1 MAIKLIDKA
10 TQKEIAVSS
19 DEAQAGLQRG
29 DYVLPSG
36 DVRVVQGNRTS
47 TVAAGE
53 LADAIGHGW
62 KLADDEEVAAATL
75 RREESDLSSKALGG
89 LEATL
94 AGATLGG
101 STYLEDALGVDPER
115 MRARR
120 EGLGGLGSAL
130 ELGGAL
136 VPGLLTGGTAT
147 AAGAARGLG
156 ARALAATPAGA
167 LARTGARLEAGLGRS
182 LARAPALVRT
192 TVPVVG
198 RGTVEGFAAGVGA
211 EIDESVLGER
221 DLTAERLLGAGAYGS
236 LFGAGAS
243 ALIPGIAA
251 VGQGIGKVGIRP
263 IRQVLGKAGG
273 MVDELGDKGL
283 ASILANPG
291 AREKFAALNHLDIA
305 DVNLIADELVSNPT
319 AINRYLTEASAVTE
333 DLAADLRPAIESL
346 RAARRVAIAEGSG
359 AGRLRDVGRH
369 LPSGTDDLARIPDL
383 AKAQLDNIEAGIRKE
398 LDVVA
403 RARELD
409 SNVLPHVDVNDLRQ
423 VLAEINEARIA
434 MSASARSANNRGG
447 ARQVAAA
454 SVTALDDLKRGID
467 RLRVQGRGLAP
478 TRASQN
484 TSEILDRH
492 AGALRT
498 HLEDATIHGQAGV
511 RHATRNRLMS
521 AAIAAEKRTRGTASG
536 RLLARDSIVDN
547 ADLLSTVR
555 NSGRFAGATK
565 TELFEDAVQAEAEYI
580 EWALR
585 NLDLDKTEGALPSL
599 PDFGTRDVSGT
610 GGLREQLVE
619 QLDALRSIPRVFE
632 GQRAKVRTLDVLEK
646 WRNAEGNR
654 SVSIGIGS
662 GLAPALLGAA
672 GFGVGGI
679 PGAIVGGAL
688 GMLTKP
694 YTMTRKLA
702 AIQARIGKAQGAR
715 QKAIADFIVGAGKTA
730 VAAVGAAARATG
742 RAATRGTVLAAGASS
757 GRREQL
763 DTATKRLS
771 LLASNPAELAAE
783 IRRMTQD
790 LDDVAPLLAG
800 AVTKKVTL
808 AATFL
813 ASKAPATYK
822 APWSTRPPLVDPV
835 EEAKFEKYL
844 EAVSRPMD
852 AIARLSH
859 GTFTREHAEAI
870 RVVYPAE
877 YMDLQREAIERL
889 AKMQERGESPSL
901 STMTTLS
908 ILFDTPGDPT
918 LPQATAIAAS
928 LTPSAAE
935 QAREQG
941 LPAPTKPTKVD
952 IDTDRYSSP
961 TAGIGQMT

>member
-10 TQKEIAVSS
+10 SQKEIEVSS

-29 DYVLPSG
+29 EYVLPTG

-47 TVAAGE
+47 TIGAGE

-75 RREESDLSSKALGG
+75 RREESDLASQALGAV
-89 LEATL
+89 ESVA

-101 STYLEDALGVDPER
+101 STYLESALGADPER

-120 EGLGGLGSAL
+120 EGLGGLSSAL

-136 VPGLLTGGTAT
+136 VPGLLTGGSAT

-167 LARTGARLEAGLGRS
+167 LARTGARIEAGLGRS
-182 LARAPALVRT
+182 LATAPKLVRT

-198 RGTVEGFAAGVGA
+198 RGAVEGFAAGIGA
-211 EIDESVLGER
+211 EVDESVLGER
-221 DLTAERLLGAGAYGS
+221 DLTAERLLGAGAMGS

-243 ALIPGIAA
+243 TLIPGIAA

-291 AREKFAALNHLDIA
+291 AREKFAALNHLDIS
-305 DVNLIADELVSNPT
+305 DVNAVADDLIADPSR
-319 AINRYLTEASAVTE
+319 IHRYLTEANSVTE
-333 DLAADLRPAIESL
+333 ELAGSLRPTIEAF
-346 RAARRVAIAEGSG
+346 RNARRVAIAEGSG
-359 AGRLRDVGRH
+359 AARMRDVSRH
-369 LPSGTDDLARIPDL
+369 LPSDVDALARIPNL
-383 AKAQLDNIEAGIRKE
+383 AKQQLDDIEAAIS
-398 LDVVA
+398 
-403 RARELD
+403 RELD
-409 SNVLPHVDVNDLRQ
+409 ANAAGMVEVQAADLRSIGRMI
-423 VLAEINEARIA
+423 EEARVE
-434 MSASARSANNRGG
+434 MSATARSAAGRNG
-447 ARQVAAA
+447 ARQLATV
-454 SVTALDDLKRGID
+454 SHNALDRLKQGID
-467 RLRVQGRGLAP
+467 TIRARTRTIAP

-484 TSEILDRH
+484 TSELLDRH
-492 AGALRT
+492 VGSLRT
-498 HLEDATIHGQAGV
+498 HLEDAEIYGEAGARQAE
-511 RHATRNRLMS
+511 RNRLMS

-565 TELFEDAVQAEAEYI
+565 TELFEDAIAAETAYL
-580 EWALR
+580 EWSAKH
-585 NLDLDKTEGALPSL
+585 LDLDDATRATIAEQVGA
-599 PDFGTRDVSGT
+599 GRRVG
-610 GGLREQLVE
+610 E
-619 QLDALRSIPRVFE
+619 VFE

-730 VAAVGAAARATG
+730 GEAVGAAARATG
-742 RAATRGTVLAAGASS
+742 RAATRGSVLAAGATS

-763 DTATKRLS
+763 DTATKRLA

-800 AVTKKVTL
+800 SVQKKVTV

-813 ASKAPATYK
+813 ASKAPQTYK
-822 APWSTRPPLVDPV
+822 APWSTRAPLVDPV

-852 AIARLSH
+852 AIARLSN
-859 GTFTREHAEAI
+859 GTFTSEHSEAI

-877 YMDLQREAIERL
+877 YMDLQREAIDRL
-889 AKMQERGESPSL
+889 AKMQQRGESPSL

-908 ILFDTPGDPT
+908 ILFNTPGDPT

-941 LPAPTKPTKVD
+941 IAPPKSKNVE